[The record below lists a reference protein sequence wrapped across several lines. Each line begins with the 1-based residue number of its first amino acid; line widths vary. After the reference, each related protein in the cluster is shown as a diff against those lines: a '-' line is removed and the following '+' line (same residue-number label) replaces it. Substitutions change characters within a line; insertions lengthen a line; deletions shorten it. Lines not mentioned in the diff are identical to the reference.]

1 MSDRIKDLMSKY
13 AIDKSEIWQLP
24 GGRSYAVKHSAVE
37 RIAAQEGVTFDL
49 PQIIEGSSADKLVVL
64 MGTAKLGERIEWSFG
79 EASPAN
85 NKNAYPWA
93 MAEKRLKDRLT
104 LKLIEAHGLLY
115 SDEEVSQDTPTRA
128 SSGTM
133 QMLRDSVAALDGE
146 PRKTSHA
153 LKKEKPQLWPE
164 IEAKARSAKTVDE
177 LTEVWNEYEE
187 EYVRMPRAWA
197 DAYWDMFDS
206 LTNELQAKAAAE

>member
-49 PQIIEGSSADKLVVL
+49 PQIIEGSSAEKLVVL
-64 MGTAKLGERIEWSFG
+64 MGTAKLGDRVEWSFG

-115 SDEEVSQDTPTRA
+115 SDEELSQDAQVERVSSNSLKTKQPGRWEEIVRTMREAPSVEDLKFYAGSLRA
-128 SSGTM
+128 ETGVWP
-133 QMLRDSVAALDGE
+133 QAWKDALREIYEVEHDRLAAIQEG
-146 PRKTSHA
+146 A
-153 LKKEKPQLWPE
+153 F
-164 IEAKARSAKTVDE
+164 A
-177 LTEVWNEYEE
+177 
-187 EYVRMPRAWA
+187 
-197 DAYWDMFDS
+197 
-206 LTNELQAKAAAE
+206 

>member
-1 MSDRIKDLMSKY
+1 MSDRIKDLMAKY

-37 RIAAQEGVTFDL
+37 RIAAQEGVVFDL
-49 PQIIEGSSADKLVVL
+49 PQIVEGSSADKMVVL
-64 MGTAKLGERIEWSFG
+64 MGTAKLGDRVEWSFG

-115 SDEEVSQDTPTRA
+115 SDEELSPEAPAERVSSNSLKTKQPGRWNEIVR
-128 SSGTM
+128 TM
-133 QMLRDSVAALDGE
+133 
-146 PRKTSHA
+146 
-153 LKKEKPQLWPE
+153 
-164 IEAKARSAKTVDE
+164 RSATTIED
-177 LTEVWNEYEE
+177 LRFYAGSLREE
-187 EYVRMPRAWA
+187 TANWPLAWK
-197 DAYWDMFDS
+197 DS
-206 LTNELQAKAAAE
+206 LREVYEVEADRLAAVMA